1 MKPQKKKR
9 PAAAEEEYGTNL
21 IQLAN
26 PLHFLLGKFRW
37 MVFYVVNKK
46 GALKEISELERRVS

>member
-9 PAAAEEEYGTNL
+9 PAAAAEEEYGTNL

-26 PLHFLLGKFRW
+26 PLHFLLGKFR
-37 MVFYVVNKK
+37 
-46 GALKEISELERRVS
+46 

>member
-26 PLHFLLGKFRW
+26 PLHFLLGKFR
-37 MVFYVVNKK
+37 
-46 GALKEISELERRVS
+46 